1 MFFNFTEE
9 EFKKMHEIHDFYA
22 QRLNDIYIKLKAL
35 EETPDTDKKKTLLL
49 ADLNNTYE
57 QQARATDA
65 EIDKAQRRTFKPI
78 AEKGIENIL
87 ANAKEQA
94 PQLLESTYS
103 TNFSHNIDEKE
114 KEIYEGGEIGTIKGK
129 KFLFFPEY
137 ATNYLNEEL
146 YLHIE
151 ALRDDPDASEK
162 LKTIIEQCIK
172 ESPYVLKTEGHEQSP
187 LKQAEMLGAV
197 TTLKGRLT
205 TISNKNYQFALSS
218 YKNKYAYMINSG
230 SDMLKTIKDMTE
242 ENDEGQLAVT
252 DENEKQLKKDAKQK
266 PVDSLLV
273 RAFYSAALAS
283 QESEEQ
289 SESKN
294 SPYNMYVAVYLPKFC
309 RELNI
314 RLSQLREDIAQELNF
329 DFSGSDSPQVDVVE
343 DKHTNDFWERLAEL
357 KGYIGVLKENGYVE
371 FMNIVRYDKDTQ
383 IIYLDFPYFRF
394 LNDEIRKD
402 TDRIVTSKRD
412 KTKVLYEKKTDN
424 KLFDSSIAGCRNK
437 AGAEIAFYLVNGVIQ
452 RGGDP
457 DSKLKQN
464 LKKKYPIEDA
474 EKITYRVS
482 CEKII
487 NTITAFKYRLENM
500 KSNATNASAA
510 EKSILTQQNKALK
523 DAFTAAYNLIRTKS
537 DFYKYY
543 KNAKITEVIPTMR
556 QLKNTEI
563 EITHFGV
570 NSNYKKP

>member
-1 MFFNFTEE
+1 MYIVFTEIEINTMQNIRDKYTPQLDEMHKQLEKLRKTPGTE
-9 EFKKMHEIHDFYA
+9 EQRSALLIDFQQLMDRQMEEIA
-22 QRLNDIYIKLKAL
+22 
-35 EETPDTDKKKTLLL
+35 
-49 ADLNNTYE
+49 
-57 QQARATDA
+57 A
-65 EIDKAQRRTFKPI
+65 EMDRAQRRVFKTI
-78 AEKGIENIL
+78 EEGGVEKIL
-87 ANAKEQA
+87 SNAKEQA
-94 PQLLESTYS
+94 PQVIDLTYA
-103 TNFSHNIDEKE
+103 EKIRE
-114 KEIYEGGEIGTIKGK
+114 MKRGIVSPEIVTIKKGRL
-129 KFLFFPEY
+129 FLNTDY
-137 ATNYLNEEL
+137 AISVLNQEL
-146 YLHIE
+146 YLHIDALKEHTE
-151 ALRDDPDASEK
+151 AYTELMDFMQK
-162 LKTIIEQCIK
+162 CID
-172 ESPYVLKTEGHEQSP
+172 ENPYVLHTKEHEQSP
-187 LKQAEMLGAV
+187 LKQAEKLGAI
-197 TTLKGRLT
+197 TTLNNRLT
-205 TISNKNYQFALSS
+205 SISNKNYQHALSS
-218 YKNKYAYMINSG
+218 YKNKYAYMVNSG

-242 ENDEGQLAVT
+242 ENDEGRLAVT

-266 PVDSLLV
+266 PIDSTLV

-283 QESEEQ
+283 QEGAGQ
-289 SESKN
+289 DESKN
-294 SPYNMYVAVYLPKFC
+294 SPYNTYVAVYLPKFC
-309 RELNI
+309 RELNV
-314 RLSQLREDIAQELNF
+314 RLSQLREDIAQELDF
-329 DFSGSDSPQVDVVE
+329 DFSETDAPQVDVVE
-343 DKHTNDFWERLAEL
+343 DKHTNDFWGRLAEL

-412 KTKVLYEKKTDN
+412 KTKVLYEKKPYNT
-424 KLFDSSIAGCRNK
+424 LFDSSITGCRSK
-437 AGAEIAFYLVNGVIQ
+437 AGAEIANYLVNGVLQ

-487 NTITAFKYRLENM
+487 NTIPAFKYRLENM
-500 KSNATNASAA
+500 QSKATNASAA
-510 EKSILTQQNKALK
+510 EKSILTQQNRALK

-537 DFYKYY
+537 DFYKYF

-570 NSNYKKP
+570 NSNYKRP